1 MDGNTQGTRSFS
13 MNHKNNTR
21 FLKPFLLSDNCFK
34 PITLALDLDKN
45 KPKTLIWA
53 VAYSDHSRLVG
64 HLTRS
69 CGQLGTSGQKVFST
83 ISQIILLS
91 Y

>member
-1 MDGNTQGTRSFS
+1 
-13 MNHKNNTR
+13 MNHKKSTR
-21 FLKPFLLSDNCFK
+21 FLKAFLLGENCFK
-34 PITLALDLDKN
+34 PITLGLDLDKN

-69 CGQLGTSGQKVFST
+69 CGQLGTSGQKVF
-83 ISQIILLS
+83 ILFLRLFCS
-91 Y
+91 PIDLHLHLVTR